1 MINELPIILEEYV
14 SMVPGGE
21 LGITILSS
29 AALSALFYSVVMA
42 LFSTV
47 SMLTK
52 KTKTRL
58 DDYLISGLRRPLKIL
73 SVLIAVFISMQTF
86 YAGFVLFEYGTSTIF
101 SLLFIIALTYA
112 VDKTFSAFMKWYG
125 EEVAPKTDSKFD
137 DEIFPLFAKIGR
149 SVIYIFGLIVLLGQM
164 GVEVT
169 AFIAAL
175 GVGSL
180 AIALA
185 LQETLAN
192 FFAGVHL
199 LADRPVRPG
208 DYIKLDGTEV
218 VGTIEEVGWRS
229 TRIRTWDNNIV
240 YIPNSRMAQSIII
253 NYFNPNEEMGYA
265 MSFTAGYNDE
275 PDKVIKALWEAL
287 KAAAKKTGKVVNL
300 NESVIRTNAF
310 LDSAIE
316 YKVIVKIPVYGDRF
330 ALQGELTRQVYYTFA
345 KKGITIPFPTR
356 TLYMEGSSDSKPA
369 KKTVKMKK
377 GGKRSA

>member
-1 MINELPIILEEYV
+1 MINELPIMLEEYI

-21 LGITILSS
+21 LGITLVSS
-29 AALSALFYSVVMA
+29 AVLSALFYSVVMA
-42 LFSTV
+42 LFSTAK
-47 SMLTK
+47 MLTK

-73 SVLIAVFISMQTF
+73 SILLAVFISMQTF
-86 YAGFVLFEYGTSTIF
+86 YAGFMLFEYSTSTVF
-101 SLLFIIALTYA
+101 TLLFILAATYA
-112 VDKTFSAFMKWYG
+112 VDKTFAAFMRWYG

-149 SVIYIFGLIVLLGQM
+149 SLIYIFGIIVLLGQM
-164 GVEVT
+164 GIEIT
-169 AFIAAL
+169 AFVAAL

-218 VGTIEEVGWRS
+218 IGTIEEVGWRS

-240 YIPNSRMAQSIII
+240 YIPNSKMAQSIII
-253 NYFNPNEEMGYA
+253 NYFNPNSEMGYA
-265 MSFTAGYNDE
+265 MSFTASYEDE
-275 PDKVIKALWEAL
+275 PDKVIDALWEAL
-287 KAAAKKTGKVVNL
+287 RAAAKKTGKVVNL
-300 NESVIRTNAF
+300 DESVIRTNSF
-310 LDSAIE
+310 LDSAVE
-316 YKVIVKIPVYGDRF
+316 YKVVVKIPVYGDRF

-345 KKGITIPFPTR
+345 KKGISIPFPTR
-356 TLYMEGSSDSKPA
+356 TLYMEGSDAKPA
-369 KKTVKMKK
+369 KKTMKMKK
-377 GGKRSA
+377 GGKRPA

>member
-1 MINELPIILEEYV
+1 MINEIPILLEEYT

-21 LGITILSS
+21 LGITLVSSAILSV
-29 AALSALFYSVVMA
+29 LFYSVVMA
-42 LFSTV
+42 LFSTA
-47 SMLTK
+47 SMLTR
-52 KTKTRL
+52 KTKTHL
-58 DDYLISGLRRPLKIL
+58 DDYLISGLRRPLKVISIL
-73 SVLIAVFISMQTF
+73 LAVFISLQAF
-86 YAGFVLFEYGTSTIF
+86 YPGFVLFEYSTSTIF
-101 SLLFIIALTYA
+101 TLLFILALTYTL
-112 VDKTFSAFMKWYG
+112 DKIFTAFMKWYG
-125 EEVAPKTDSKFD
+125 EEVAPRTDSKFD

-149 SVIYIFGLIVLLGQM
+149 SIIYVFGLIILLGQM
-164 GVEVT
+164 GIEIT
-169 AFIAAL
+169 AFVAAL

-208 DYIKLDGTEV
+208 DYIKIDGTDV
-218 VGTIEEVGWRS
+218 IGTIEEVGWRS

-240 YIPNSRMAQSIII
+240 YIPNSKMAQSIII
-253 NYFNPNEEMGYA
+253 NYFNPDSEMGYA
-265 MSFTAGYNDE
+265 MSFTASYEDE
-275 PDKVIKALWEAL
+275 PDKVIDALWESL
-287 KAAAKKTGKVVNL
+287 RAAAKKTEKVVHL
-300 NESVIRTNAF
+300 DESVIRTNAF

-356 TLYMEGSSDSKPA
+356 TLYMEGSTDSKPA
-369 KKTVKMKK
+369 KKTVKVKK
-377 GGKRSA
+377 GKKRPA